1 MTGKRNHII
10 TLLLTC
16 ASTFVQ
22 AQTTP
27 LWHNK
32 PRTVHYLPEGNDFV
46 CTNGKLRFN
55 RALYGTNTGFRA
67 EAGDL
72 PDFALY
78 LPGMGGNFRFGLM
91 ENTGNKWLSEAA
103 NIKSIYRPGGMLYE
117 ISDPMLG
124 NGKMYIRVLALAA
137 AEGLIIETSFENV
150 STPVTLMWAYG
161 GASGKKFSRDG
172 DIGADPESVFYLHAV
187 NCKDNKY
194 ELGGNRFVLSV
205 GNGKQITG
213 LMPAAV
219 KTSDA
224 THTGIKEIIN
234 GDKKDAPI
242 VTGSMPVVNT
252 KQYFLLKVG
261 DTKETAAQLP
271 ALFNEAEKSRQ
282 TLANRVQLK
291 TPDPYLNTLGGAL
304 SVAADGIWE
313 DPTYLHGAVAWR
325 MRLNAWRGAYV
336 ADPLGWHD
344 RARKHFSSYALS
356 QITTPPVTGVV
367 ADTALNLARQQEKVG
382 NALFSEGYICRNPN
396 GDIRAHHYDMNL
408 VFIDQLL
415 NHFNWTGD
423 LTYVREMWPLL
434 KRHLAWEK
442 RNFDADNDGLY
453 DAYAAIWA
461 SDALQYSGGGVT
473 HTSAYNYRAN
483 KVAAQLAKLLKE
495 DGSAYEKEADHIA
508 KAVSQQLWLKSK
520 GWYAEYKD
528 LLGNQL
534 VHEHPGVWTIYHAI
548 DSKLPDA
555 FEAWQSLQYVQSQL
569 PHIPVQAEG
578 WKEQGLQLVSTTNWQ
593 PYTWS
598 LNNVALAENLHTALA
613 YWQGNRSEDAFAL
626 FRSALLE
633 SMYLGASPGN
643 FQQLSFYDA
652 VRGELYRDFA
662 DPIGM
667 AARSLVEGLFGVQP
681 DALNNT
687 LLIQPG
693 MPAHWNEASLS
704 VPDVSIAFKRTGNT
718 DNYEIKSFFP
728 KKMNLKL
735 VVPALKDNW
744 EDVVVNG
751 KKVTAQIAPNTV
763 GKPSLIIN
771 VAPAATYNVV
781 IRWKGNNISTPVFN
795 NLSLTPGTAAVTN
808 LFDPQKCFKREVK
821 NFKEF
826 TIAENVTPGN
836 KTFFLQLEQ
845 GKLKWWA
852 PVSFNVEGHTTITKE
867 AIVNNNS
874 VFEKVMVPFNEKV
887 TQIFKQKYLSP
898 RPAVPTLQ
906 LPTQGIGNWCYPNAT
921 ANISDEGLRKA
932 AGANNEVRSSKGV
945 PFSTPG
951 DSLQKNIL
959 FTSMWDNYPRQASIT
974 VGGKASHL
982 WLLLAGS
989 TNAMQ
994 ARMCNGLV
1002 MVNYTDGSTDTLQLR
1017 NPENWWP
1024 IEQDFMADGFAFTTS
1039 AAPPERLYLKDGV
1052 FAKGKTRYDAIK
1064 GFSTRAV
1071 DGGAATVLNMPLQ
1084 PNKTLRS
1091 ISLQTVAN
1099 DVVIGL
1105 MAATLLRNEAPAAN
1119 TAVAIK

>member
-1 MTGKRNHII
+1 MTGKGNHII

-22 AQTTP
+22 AQTIP

-91 ENTGNKWLSEAA
+91 SNDGSKWLSEAA
-103 NIKSIYRPGGMLYE
+103 KIKSIYRPGGMLYE
-117 ISDPMLG
+117 IGDPMLG

-150 STPVTLMWAYG
+150 TAPVKLMWVYG

-172 DIGADPESVFYLHAV
+172 DIGADPESVFYLHAA

-194 ELGGNRFVLSV
+194 ELDGNRFVLSV
-205 GNGKQITG
+205 GNGKQVTG
-213 LMPAAV
+213 LMPATV

-224 THTGIKEIIN
+224 TLAGIPEIIT
-234 GDKKDAPI
+234 GDNKDAPI
-242 VTGSMPVVNT
+242 ITGSMPVANT
-252 KQYFLLKVG
+252 KQYFLLQVG
-261 DTKETAAQLP
+261 ETKETAAQLP
-271 ALFNEAEKSRQ
+271 SLFIEAEKARQ

-304 SVAADGIWE
+304 SIAADGIWE

-495 DGSAYEKEADHIA
+495 DGSAYEKEAGHIA
-508 KAVSQQLWLKSK
+508 AAVSQQLWLKGK

-555 FEAWQSLQYVQSQL
+555 FEAWQSLQYVRTQL

-578 WKEQGLQLVSTTNWQ
+578 WQEQGLQLISTTNWQ

-667 AARSLVEGLFGVQP
+667 AARSLVEGLFGIQP

-693 MPAHWNEASLS
+693 LPAHWNEASLS
-704 VPDVSIAFKRTGNT
+704 VPDVNVAFKRTGNT
-718 DNYEIKSFFP
+718 ETYEIKSFFP
-728 KKMNLKL
+728 KKLHLKL

-744 EDVVVNG
+744 EDVTVNG
-751 KKVTAQIAPNTV
+751 KKVTVEIAPNTV

-771 VAPAATYNVV
+771 AAPAATYNVV
-781 IRWKGNNISTPVFN
+781 IHWKGNDISIPGFN
-795 NLSLTPGTAAVTN
+795 NYSVQPGRATVTN
-808 LFDPQKCFKREVK
+808 LFDPQ
-821 NFKEF
+821 
-826 TIAENVTPGN
+826 
-836 KTFFLQLEQ
+836 
-845 GKLKWWA
+845 
-852 PVSFNVEGHTTITKE
+852 
-867 AIVNNNS
+867 
-874 VFEKVMVPFNEKV
+874 
-887 TQIFKQKYLSP
+887 
-898 RPAVPTLQ
+898 
-906 LPTQGIGNWCYPNAT
+906 
-921 ANISDEGLRKA
+921 
-932 AGANNEVRSSKGV
+932 
-945 PFSTPG
+945 
-951 DSLQKNIL
+951 
-959 FTSMWDNYPRQASIT
+959 
-974 VGGKASHL
+974 
-982 WLLLAGS
+982 
-989 TNAMQ
+989 
-994 ARMCNGLV
+994 MC
-1002 MVNYTDGSTDTLQLR
+1002 
-1017 NPENWWP
+1017 
-1024 IEQDFMADGFAFTTS
+1024 
-1039 AAPPERLYLKDGV
+1039 
-1052 FAKGKTRYDAIK
+1052 
-1064 GFSTRAV
+1064 
-1071 DGGAATVLNMPLQ
+1071 
-1084 PNKTLRS
+1084 
-1091 ISLQTVAN
+1091 
-1099 DVVIGL
+1099 
-1105 MAATLLRNEAPAAN
+1105 
-1119 TAVAIK
+1119 